1 MNEIFFSVGLF
12 VVLITT
18 YDFFYT
24 TLSSNG
30 AGFITHHITQCIWAF
45 FLRISKLLGDKGI
58 LKLSGFTIMLFLF
71 SMWIMLLW
79 AGLFL
84 MLLSEEFSVLT
95 SSKELSASL
104 LDKFYYS
111 GYVLSTMGNG
121 DFKPGAKLW
130 QVITAI
136 FSFAGFIFITTG
148 ISYIISVS
156 SAIINKRTLSL
167 TISNLGNTPQQILL
181 NTWNGNDFSRL
192 LSYIPQLQQQINRHT
207 QNHMAFPVLHF
218 FHTGRKKD
226 AIAINIANLD
236 EALSI
241 ILLFGKHDKTNQML
255 RKDVH
260 PLRDALYFYLTSLKG
275 PFIQAADSEQAYPN
289 LSSLGRMPIELSISA
304 GEIKNNY
311 DTIKQRRM
319 LLSGLLQN
327 GGWNWQDIYPSEK
340 EH

>member
-1 MNEIFFSVGLF
+1 MNVIVFLVGLCII
-12 VVLITT
+12 LITAH
-18 YDFFYT
+18 DFFYT

-30 AGFITHHITQCIWAF
+30 AGIITHKVTKAIWSL
-45 FLRISKLLGDKGI
+45 FLNVSKLRSNRSVLKFSGI
-58 LKLSGFTIMLFLF
+58 TIMLFLF

-79 AGLFL
+79 IGLFV
-84 MLLSEEFSVLT
+84 MLVSEEISVVT
-95 SSKELSASL
+95 SSKGLSASL

-121 DFKPGAKLW
+121 DFKPGAEFW

-181 NTWNGNDFSRL
+181 RTWNGNDFSRL
-192 LSYIPQLQQQINRHT
+192 LNYVPQLQQQINRHV
-207 QNHMAFPVLHF
+207 QNHMAFPILHF

-226 AIAINIANLD
+226 AIAVNITNLD

-241 ILLFGKHDKTNQML
+241 VLLFGEPDKTNQGL
-255 RKDVH
+255 TDGLH
-260 PLRDALYFYLTSLKG
+260 PLRDALYFYLASLKG
-275 PFIQAADSEQAYPN
+275 PFIQATDGEQDFPN
-289 LSSLGRMPIELSISA
+289 LSSLEGMPIKPSIS
-304 GEIKNNY
+304 GDEIKNNY
-311 DTIKQRRM
+311 DPLKQRRM

-327 GGWNWQDIYPSEK
+327 GGWNWKDIYPSEK
-340 EH
+340 VH